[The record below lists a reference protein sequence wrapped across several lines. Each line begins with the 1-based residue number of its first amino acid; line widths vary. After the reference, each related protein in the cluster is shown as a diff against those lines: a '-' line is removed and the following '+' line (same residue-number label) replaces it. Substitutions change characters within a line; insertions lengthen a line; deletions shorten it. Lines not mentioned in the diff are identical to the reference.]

1 MNRYAGGLWG
11 LLIGDALGV
20 PYEFNPPDNLPPM
33 EQLEM
38 TPPHGFRKTY
48 SGVPEGTWSDDGA
61 QALCLLESLLDCD
74 QLELNDFSKK
84 WFFGLRKAYGHRTA

>member
-48 SGVPEGTWSDDGA
+48 SGSKRINGFFCTIPAPSKG
-61 QALCLLESLLDCD
+61 QNRQNSL
-74 QLELNDFSKK
+74 FP
-84 WFFGLRKAYGHRTA
+84 

>member
-48 SGVPEGTWSDDGA
+48 SGVPEGTCQMTEPKHFVCWKVYWIVT
-61 QALCLLESLLDCD
+61 
-74 QLELNDFSKK
+74 N
-84 WFFGLRKAYGHRTA
+84 WN